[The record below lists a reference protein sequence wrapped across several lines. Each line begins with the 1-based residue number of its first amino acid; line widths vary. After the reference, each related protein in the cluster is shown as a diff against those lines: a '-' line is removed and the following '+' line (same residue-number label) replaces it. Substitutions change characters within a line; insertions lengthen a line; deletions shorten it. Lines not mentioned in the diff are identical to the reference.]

1 VEALSYDAADA
12 LAVALAEPVPPTL
25 RDRLDGGRP
34 LVLYA
39 AAVLVALAVSGW
51 VALAV
56 FLVVP
61 MRWELRRA

>member
-1 VEALSYDAADA
+1 MTEMEAA
-12 LAVALAEPVPPTL
+12 AVALAEPVPATL

-34 LVLYA
+34 LALYV
-39 AAVLVALAVSGW
+39 AAVVAALAVSGW